1 MNAPAPP
8 KRENRARAGRGF
20 PKLQQWITYLV
31 IRLSQIGTPRIRRCV
46 CCNTHITNINLGGNN
61 GRSPL
66 TGDLYCLG
74 CADFPTQQ
82 LLRLRGKR

>member
-20 PKLQQWITYLV
+20 PKLQQWTTYLV

-61 GRSPL
+61 GRFSVDGRPL
-66 TGDLYCLG
+66 LPGV
-74 CADFPTQQ
+74 
-82 LLRLRGKR
+82 RGLSDAAIAQA